1 MAWGF
6 ESPLSHHFLEISLI
20 MTIGSGQATD
30 DSIVKTTNSDGKD
43 TTPSEITER
52 MDRMEVVVEDVSALT
67 KKISITLPKKGVQ
80 KKLEKAY
87 GKLQRETKIKG
98 FRRGKV
104 PRSVIIKHY
113 QGQVE
118 AEVGEKLV
126 QESYFDA
133 IEQEK
138 VDPVVHP
145 DISDPVFQ
153 EDGTFTYVANID
165 IRPEFDLADYK
176 GIEVEKDSTPISD
189 AAIEIEIEELR
200 RDMAPLRSAADRAVE
215 EGDVVVVDFEGFHNG
230 KAMKEVKNENFS
242 VDVGSGKLSPE
253 FEEKLVGMK
262 QGEDASHEVDFPGH
276 YNNPVLAGKTVEFR
290 VNVKDV
296 KERVLPELNDDFAKD
311 VDDAY
316 GSFADLQNAISERLQ
331 KEKDER
337 AEGDITDRLM
347 LKLLE
352 NHSFEVPERL
362 VRFEVEEMIKTTEK
376 SLEQQGMNLESAGIN
391 RDELAG
397 QSKETAEKRVRGD
410 FILKKIAEVE
420 EIKVK
425 DEDMDRAFQ
434 RIGDQYNMTLA
445 KVKEFFQSRDD
456 LLPFMNEILNE
467 KILTFLRENAK
478 FVEAAPVVEEEA
490 AEESSD

>member
-1 MAWGF
+1 
-6 ESPLSHHFLEISLI
+6 
-20 MTIGSGQATD
+20 
-30 DSIVKTTNSDGKD
+30 
-43 TTPSEITER
+43 
-52 MDRMEVVVEDVSALT
+52 MDVVVEDVSALT
-67 KKISITLPKKGVQ
+67 KKISITLPKEGVQ

-126 QESYFDA
+126 QDSYFDA
-133 IEQEK
+133 IEKEK

-165 IRPEFDLADYK
+165 IRPEFELADYK
-176 GIEVEKDSTPISD
+176 GIEVEKDSAAISD
-189 AAIEIEIEELR
+189 AAIEVEIEELR
-200 RDMAPLRSAADRAVE
+200 RDMAPLRSVADRAVE
-215 EGDVVVVDFEGFHNG
+215 EGDIVVVDFEGFHSG
-230 KAMKEVKNENFS
+230 KAMKEVKNDNFS

-262 QGEDASHEVDFPGH
+262 QGEEASHEVDFPAQ
-276 YNNPVLAGKTVEFR
+276 YNNPVLAGKSVEFR
-290 VNVKDV
+290 VNVKDI
-296 KERVLPELNDDFAKD
+296 KERVLPELNDEFAKD
-311 VDDAY
+311 VDEAH
-316 GSFADLQNAISERLQ
+316 GSFADLQEAIRERLQ
-331 KEKDER
+331 KAKEER

-352 NHSFEVPERL
+352 NHTFDVPERL
-362 VRFEVEEMIKTTEK
+362 VRFEVEEMIKNTEK
-376 SLEQQGMNLESAGIN
+376 SLEQQGMNLESAGVN
-391 RDELAG
+391 RDELAE

-425 DEDMDRAFQ
+425 DEDLDRAFQ
-434 RIGDQYNMTLA
+434 RIGDQYNMPIA
-445 KVKEFFQSRDD
+445 QVKEFFQSRDD

-467 KILTFLRENAK
+467 KILTFLRENAT
-478 FVEAAPVVEEEA
+478 FVEAAPVVKEET

>member
-1 MAWGF
+1 
-6 ESPLSHHFLEISLI
+6 
-20 MTIGSGQATD
+20 
-30 DSIVKTTNSDGKD
+30 
-43 TTPSEITER
+43 
-52 MDRMEVVVEDVSALT
+52 MDVVVEDVSALT
-67 KKISITLPKKGVQ
+67 KKISITLPKEGVQ

-126 QESYFDA
+126 QDSYFDA

-165 IRPEFDLADYK
+165 IRPEFELADYK
-176 GIEVEKDSTPISD
+176 GIEVEKDSAAISD
-189 AAIEIEIEELR
+189 AAIEVEIEELR
-200 RDMAPLRSAADRAVE
+200 RDMAPLRSVADRAVE
-215 EGDVVVVDFEGFHNG
+215 EGDIVVVDFEGFHNG
-230 KAMKEVKNENFS
+230 KAMKEVKNDNFS

-262 QGEDASHEVDFPGH
+262 QGEEASHEVDFPAQ
-276 YNNPVLAGKTVEFR
+276 YNNPVLAGKSVEFR
-290 VNVKDV
+290 VNVKDI
-296 KERVLPELNDDFAKD
+296 KERVLPELNDEFAKD
-311 VDDAY
+311 VDEAH
-316 GSFADLQNAISERLQ
+316 GSFADLQEAIRERLQ
-331 KEKDER
+331 KAKEER

-352 NHSFEVPERL
+352 NHTFDVPERL
-362 VRFEVEEMIKTTEK
+362 VRFEVEEMIKNTEK
-376 SLEQQGMNLESAGIN
+376 SLEQQGMNLESAGVN
-391 RDELAG
+391 RDELAE

-425 DEDMDRAFQ
+425 DEDLDRAFQ
-434 RIGDQYNMTLA
+434 RIGDQYNMPIA
-445 KVKEFFQSRDD
+445 QVKEFFQSRDD

-467 KILTFLRENAK
+467 KILTFLRENAT
-478 FVEAAPVVEEEA
+478 FVEAAPVVKEEA
-490 AEESSD
+490 TEESSD